1 MYAGVEEAGGAAAVQ
16 EGAIIPYAEFGGS
29 AFKKKPHT
37 QIQRTGIKRLHHT
50 SRRSAAWNSAC
61 FYYPQSFAQQI

>member
-29 AFKKKPHT
+29 AFKKNTHT
-37 QIQRTGIKRLHHT
+37 NTEN
-50 SRRSAAWNSAC
+50 W
-61 FYYPQSFAQQI
+61 Y